1 MNRHQQ
7 SVARIERGFAVL
19 TELSSDASR
28 PTPELTLM
36 MPGYI
41 DLDSKAFVP
50 ASSITI
56 CSPAVKD
63 LHALLDGYYAQ
74 AKKA

>member
-1 MNRHQQ
+1 MNQHQR
-7 SVARIERGFAVL
+7 SVGRIERGFAVL
-19 TELSSDASR
+19 TELSSDESR
-28 PTPELTLM
+28 PRPELTLM

-56 CSPAVKD
+56 CSPAVQA
-63 LHALLDGYYAQ
+63 LYALLNGYYEQ
-74 AKKA
+74 TKKV

>member
-1 MNRHQQ
+1 MNQHQR
-7 SVARIERGFAVL
+7 SIARIERGFAVL
-19 TELSSDASR
+19 TELSGDESR
-28 PTPELTLM
+28 PTPEMTLM

-41 DLDSKAFVP
+41 DPDSKAFVP

-56 CSPAVKD
+56 CSPAVKA
-63 LHALLDGYYAQ
+63 LHALLGEYYAQ